1 MTGSANPLWT
11 AKEAA
16 AATGGHLLGADDWQ
30 ATGVSIDTR
39 TLQPGDLF
47 VALVG
52 DNNDAHDYLRTAF
65 EKGAV
70 AALVS
75 NAEKAYQTGGPC
87 LLVANTQTA
96 MEALGQGARTRAAA
110 AKRIAVTGSVG
121 KTSVKEML
129 RHVFSAQGATH
140 ASVASYNNL
149 WGVPLTLARMP
160 TDTQFGIF
168 EIGMNHAGEII
179 PLTKQVCPDVAII
192 TTVAPVHLE
201 FFDSVDGIA
210 DAKAEIFQGLAD
222 GGTAILNKDNDHF
235 ERLRTAAK
243 AAFNGTIL
251 SFGEAHEAD
260 ARLTE
265 YTQTADEARVEANI
279 CGTPVRFT
287 LHLTGRH
294 QAVNAVAVLAAVAA
308 LGADINAAAA
318 SLGEVR
324 PYSGRGEVLT
334 ASLADGTITV
344 IDESYNANPV
354 SMAAAIGALGQRDGT
369 QGSSRKIAVLGD
381 MLELGP
387 TGPGLHAGLAAD
399 IEHANLDL
407 VFLSGPL
414 MANLWEKLPETR
426 CGAYAQSSDQLV
438 QPLLTALKA
447 GDVVM
452 VKGSLGSKMARI
464 VKALTKA
471 VPETLTETPP
481 DTPA

>member
-16 AATGGHLLGADDWQ
+16 AATRGHLLGADDWR

-39 TLQPGDLF
+39 TLRPGDLF
-47 VALVG
+47 VTLVG
-52 DNNDAHDYLRTAF
+52 ATNDGHDYLRAAF
-65 EKGAV
+65 DKGAA

-87 LLVANTQTA
+87 LLVADTQAA
-96 MEALGQGARTRAAA
+96 MEALGQAARDRAP

-129 RHVFSAQGATH
+129 RHVFSAQGTTH

-160 TDTQFGIF
+160 ADTQFGIF

-179 PLTKQVCPDVAII
+179 PLTKQVRPDVAMI

-201 FFDSVDGIA
+201 FFDGVEGIA
-210 DAKAEIFQGLAD
+210 DAKAEIFQGMQD
-222 GGTAILNKDNDHF
+222 GGTAILNKDNEHF
-235 ERLRTAAK
+235 ERLRAAAK
-243 AAFNGTIL
+243 AAFDGTIL
-251 SFGEAHEAD
+251 SFGEAYDAD
-260 ARLTE
+260 ARLTA
-265 YTQTADEARVEANI
+265 YTQTASGAEVEANI
-279 CGTPVRFT
+279 CGTPVRFQ

-294 QAVNAVAVLAAVAA
+294 QALNAVAVLAAIAA
-308 LGADINAAAA
+308 AGADVAAAA
-318 SLGEVR
+318 AGLSGVR
-324 PYSGRGEVLT
+324 PYTGRGEVIT
-334 ASLADGTITV
+334 AECNGGTITV

-354 SMAAAIGALGQRDGT
+354 SVAAAIGSLGQRE
-369 QGSSRKIAVLGD
+369 GSGRKIAVLGD

-387 TGPGLHAGLAAD
+387 TGPELHAGLAA
-399 IEHANLDL
+399 ELERASPDL

-414 MANLWEKLPETR
+414 MAHLWAKLPENIR
-426 CGAYAQSSDQLV
+426 GAHAESSEKLV
-438 QPLLTALKA
+438 GPLLTALKA

-464 VKALTKA
+464 VEALTEKKSEPTA
-471 VPETLTETPP
+471 EKGV
-481 DTPA
+481 